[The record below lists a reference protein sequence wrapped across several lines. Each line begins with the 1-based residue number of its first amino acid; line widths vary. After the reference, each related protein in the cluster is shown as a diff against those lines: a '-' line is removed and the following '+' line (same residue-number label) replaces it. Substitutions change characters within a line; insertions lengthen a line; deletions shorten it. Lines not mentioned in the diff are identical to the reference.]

1 MEQEDEV
8 MKIED
13 VRKLKAAVYA
23 LSVAV
28 IALIISLVS
37 VANRA
42 DKLDQDRR
50 VLMQMIQI
58 L

>member
-1 MEQEDEV
+1 

-13 VRKLKAAVYA
+13 VRKLKAAVYV

-28 IALIISLVS
+28 VALIISLVS
-37 VANRA
+37 VAIRA
-42 DKLDQDRR
+42 DKLDTEKRE
-50 VLMQMIQI
+50 LMQMIQI

>member
-1 MEQEDEV
+1 

-13 VRKLKAAVYA
+13 VRKLKATVYI

-28 IALIISLVS
+28 ITLVISLVS
-37 VANRA
+37 VAIRA
-42 DKLDQDRR
+42 DKLDRDRR

>member
-1 MEQEDEV
+1 

-13 VRKLKAAVYA
+13 VRKLKAAVYI
-23 LSVAV
+23 LPVAV

-37 VANRA
+37 VAIRA

-50 VLMQMIQI
+50 VLIH
-58 L
+58 LR

>member
-13 VRKLKAAVYA
+13 VRRLKAAVFF
-23 LSVAV
+23 LSAAV
-28 IALIISLVS
+28 VALIISLAS
-37 VANRA
+37 VAIRA

>member
-1 MEQEDEV
+1 

-23 LSVAV
+23 LSAAV
-28 IALIISLVS
+28 VALIISLVS
-37 VANRA
+37 VAIRA

-50 VLMQMIQI
+50 VLMEMVQI

>member
-1 MEQEDEV
+1 

-13 VRKLKAAVYA
+13 IRKLKAAVYV
-23 LSVAV
+23 LSAAV

-37 VANRA
+37 VAIRA

-50 VLMQMIQI
+50 VLMH
-58 L
+58 LR

>member
-1 MEQEDEV
+1 

-13 VRKLKAAVYA
+13 VRKLKAAVYV
-23 LSVAV
+23 LSAAV

-37 VANRA
+37 VAIRA
-42 DKLDQDRR
+42 DKLDRDIR
-50 VLMQMIQI
+50 VLMH

>member
-1 MEQEDEV
+1 

-13 VRKLKAAVYA
+13 VRKLKATVYI

-28 IALIISLVS
+28 ITLVISLVS
-37 VANRA
+37 VAIRA
-42 DKLDQDRR
+42 DRLDAEKR

>member
-1 MEQEDEV
+1 

-13 VRKLKAAVYA
+13 VRKLKTAVFF
-23 LSVAV
+23 LSAAV

-37 VANRA
+37 VAIRA
-42 DKLDQDRR
+42 DKLDTEKRE
-50 VLMQMIQI
+50 LMQMIQI

>member
-1 MEQEDEV
+1 

-13 VRKLKAAVYA
+13 VRKLKAAVYV
-23 LSVAV
+23 LSAAV
-28 IALIISLVS
+28 IVLIISLVS
-37 VANRA
+37 VAIRV

-58 L
+58 LQAR

>member
-1 MEQEDEV
+1 

-13 VRKLKAAVYA
+13 VRKLKAAVYV

-28 IALIISLVS
+28 VALIISLVS
-37 VANRA
+37 VAIRS

-50 VLMQMIQI
+50 VLMH

>member
-1 MEQEDEV
+1 
-8 MKIED
+8 MKLED
-13 VRKLKAAVYA
+13 VRKLKAAVYV

-28 IALIISLVS
+28 VALVISLVS
-37 VANRA
+37 VAIRA

-50 VLMQMIQI
+50 VLMH

>member
-1 MEQEDEV
+1 

-13 VRKLKAAVYA
+13 VRKLKAAVCI

-28 IALIISLVS
+28 VALIISLVS
-37 VANRA
+37 VAIRA

-50 VLMQMIQI
+50 VLMH
-58 L
+58 LR

>member
-1 MEQEDEV
+1 

-13 VRKLKAAVYA
+13 VRKLKAAVYV
-23 LSVAV
+23 LSAAV

-37 VANRA
+37 VAIRA
-42 DKLDQDRR
+42 DKLDRDIR

>member
-1 MEQEDEV
+1 
-8 MKIED
+8 MKIEY
-13 VRKLKAAVYA
+13 VRKLKAAVYV
-23 LSVAV
+23 LSAAV

-37 VANRA
+37 VAIRA

>member
-1 MEQEDEV
+1 

-13 VRKLKAAVYA
+13 VRKLKSAVCI

-28 IALIISLVS
+28 VALIISLVS
-37 VANRA
+37 VAIRA

-50 VLMQMIQI
+50 VLMH
-58 L
+58 LR

>member
-1 MEQEDEV
+1 

-13 VRKLKAAVYA
+13 VRKLKAAVYV
-23 LSVAV
+23 LSAAV

-37 VANRA
+37 VAIRA

-50 VLMQMIQI
+50 ILMQVIQI

>member
-1 MEQEDEV
+1 

-13 VRKLKAAVYA
+13 VRKLKAAVYV
-23 LSVAV
+23 LSAAV
-28 IALIISLVS
+28 IALIISLAS
-37 VANRA
+37 VAIRA

>member
-1 MEQEDEV
+1 

-13 VRKLKAAVYA
+13 VRKLKAAVYI

-37 VANRA
+37 VAIRA

-50 VLMQMIQI
+50 VLMH
-58 L
+58 LR

>member
-1 MEQEDEV
+1 

-13 VRKLKAAVYA
+13 VRKLKAAVYV

-28 IALIISLVS
+28 VVLIISLVS
-37 VANRA
+37 VAIRA

-50 VLMQMIQI
+50 GLMQMIQI

>member
-1 MEQEDEV
+1 

-13 VRKLKAAVYA
+13 VRKLKAAVYV
-23 LSVAV
+23 LSAAV
-28 IALIISLVS
+28 IALIVSLVS
-37 VANRA
+37 VAIRA

-50 VLMQMIQI
+50 VLMH

>member
-1 MEQEDEV
+1 

-13 VRKLKAAVYA
+13 VRQLKAAAYV

-28 IALIISLVS
+28 VALIISLVS
-37 VANRA
+37 VAIRA

-50 VLMQMIQI
+50 VLMH
-58 L
+58 LR

>member
-1 MEQEDEV
+1 

-13 VRKLKAAVYA
+13 VRKLKAAVYV

-28 IALIISLVS
+28 VALIISLVS
-37 VANRA
+37 VAIRA

-50 VLMQMIQI
+50 VLMHLI
-58 L
+58 

>member
-1 MEQEDEV
+1 

-28 IALIISLVS
+28 VTLVISLVS
-37 VANRA
+37 IAIRA
-42 DKLDQDRR
+42 DKLDKDRR
-50 VLMQMIQI
+50 VLMQMIHI